1 MKTAGVMR
9 IILALTLTCAS
20 AGNSSSP
27 AQVKS
32 STVSRSPLNSGPAVP
47 KNLLQFLENPLDLV
61 QYKKAKG
68 ISNNGA
74 ARKPA
79 GAKTYHKPPDQGFY
93 YQYFN
98 FPIFGEE
105 KRGDIA
111 PREALGDIVV
121 VVYKFGRTV
130 GDYYDHREVLIEL
143 SACARDCDLMAAN
156 LVGLDVRTITE
167 RFGTDC
173 IRKDDMMIYHANR
186 KALVLSVTDGRVR
199 WFRYVR
205 LNFDLRSPADV
216 PEWLMQ

>member
-1 MKTAGVMR
+1 MKTAGVMHV
-9 IILALTLTCAS
+9 ILALTVAGAS
-20 AGNSSSP
+20 AGNSSST

-32 STVSRSPLNSGPAVP
+32 STVSGNPLNSGPAGP

-121 VVYKFGRTV
+121 EVYKFGRTV
-130 GDYYDHREVLIEL
+130 GDYYDRREVLIEL
-143 SACARDCDLMAAN
+143 SAYADDQQ
-156 LVGLDVRTITE
+156 VRP
-167 RFGTDC
+167 RHPSRRRASF
-173 IRKDDMMIYHANR
+173 
-186 KALVLSVTDGRVR
+186 VLRQPR
-199 WFRYVR
+199 
-205 LNFDLRSPADV
+205 RSPAARAGK
-216 PEWLMQ
+216 EISCQHAGAR